1 MSDLKRPLSNTGYSD
16 AQIMSG
22 IFNNLNINVE
32 TIFSS
37 PAIRTVQTAQVF
49 SKSSNI
55 NGMHVPTCG
64 ILIFEFDVSLW
75 QNINLGKCN
84 YYFPKNFK

>member
-1 MSDLKRPLSNTGYSD
+1 MKTIYIVRHAKSSWEYNVSDLKRPLSNTGYSD

-49 SKSSNI
+49 LNNI
-55 NGMHVPTCG
+55 KKLNV
-64 ILIFEFDVSLW
+64 
-75 QNINLGKCN
+75 N
-84 YYFPKNFK
+84 NFKIDS